1 MKIIYTTDDDILVQ
15 GTPAAVSQDGTLYI
29 NTDLFEQLTPFQQEF
44 VKWHEIG
51 HYRLQTHDEIEA
63 DTYAFHKMAGKYHQS
78 LKKMIGTLQTV
89 LDPLT
94 DPNVQQRIESLY
106 RLCLKYDA
114 NLGNKAAAEE
124 LRKIAK
130 AENNANTT
138 NTAKHK
144 ITVWRNDGRND
155 RSVAAAEATGNAMND
170 LVSNLTVY
178 NYANKKAE
186 SEAETNDKT
195 LTFLMIGFLVVFL
208 LKDD

>member
-1 MKIIYTTDDDILVQ
+1 MKIIYTTNDDFIAR

-44 VKWHEIG
+44 IKWHEVG

-78 LKKMIGTLQTV
+78 LKKMIGTLQMV
-89 LDPLT
+89 LDPQT

-106 RLCLKYDA
+106 RLCLQYDA
-114 NLGNKAAAEE
+114 SLGNKAAAEE
-124 LRKIAK
+124 LRKFANAEK
-130 AENNANTT
+130 AANAT
-138 NTAKHK
+138 KHK
-144 ITVWRNDGRND
+144 ITVWRQDGNND
-155 RSVAAAEATGNAMND
+155 RAVAATTATGNAMNEQID
-170 LVSNLTVY
+170 KLTTLLISTKKVDDE
-178 NYANKKAE
+178 AN
-186 SEAETNDKT
+186 TNDKT

>member
-1 MKIIYTTDDDILVQ
+1 MKIIYTDNDNFMVS

-89 LDPLT
+89 LDPQT

-106 RLCLKYDA
+106 CLCLKYDA
-114 NLGNKAAAEE
+114 SLGNKAAAQE
-124 LRKIAK
+124 LKKFAK
-130 AENNANTT
+130 AEKAANAT

-144 ITVWRNDGRND
+144 ITIWRQDGRND
-155 RSVAAAEATGNAMND
+155 RSTAAIEATGAAMND
-170 LVSNLTVY
+170 FVSNLTVY
-178 NYANKKAE
+178 DYANKKAD

>member
-1 MKIIYTTDDDILVQ
+1 MKIIYTDNDNFMVN

-78 LKKMIGTLQTV
+78 LKKIIGTLQTV
-89 LDPLT
+89 LDPQT

-106 RLCLKYDA
+106 CLCLKYDA
-114 NLGNKAAAEE
+114 NLGNKAAAAE
-124 LRKIAK
+124 LQKFAK
-130 AENNANTT
+130 AEKAANAT

-144 ITVWRNDGRND
+144 ITVWRQDGRND
-155 RSVAAAEATGNAMND
+155 RGVQSVEANGNAMNEMID
-170 LVSNLTVY
+170 KLSALLVTTKKTDDE
-178 NYANKKAE
+178 ANV
-186 SEAETNDKT
+186 NDKT